1 MWHDG
6 EIYTQKCTRQF
17 FLFTYDDGWGC
28 GATQRMA
35 GWCNMDD
42 GRRLVVQCDV
52 DDVVS
57 FARPRK
63 RFGVRS

>member
-1 MWHDG
+1 MGRSIHKNVHVSFFSSPMMMGGGAVQHKGWQDG
-6 EIYTQKCTRQF
+6 VIWMM
-17 FLFTYDDGWGC
+17 GG
-28 GATQRMA
+28 
-35 GWCNMDD
+35 
-42 GRRLVVQCDV
+42 RLVVQCDV